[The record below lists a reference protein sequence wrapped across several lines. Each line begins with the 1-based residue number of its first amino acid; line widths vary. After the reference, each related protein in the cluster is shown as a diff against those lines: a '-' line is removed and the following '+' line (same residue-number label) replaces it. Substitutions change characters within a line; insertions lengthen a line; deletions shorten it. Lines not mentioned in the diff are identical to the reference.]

1 MKSIILI
8 ALILA
13 GFAVK
18 LLAVPAAPFLITFAQ
33 PDGSTFQAH
42 LKGDENFSWIETENK
57 MILVKSK
64 TSGYFE
70 IAVIKRDEKNRLILF
85 PSGVPVIKLGHST
98 LRTDHNIPQITR
110 EQLGKIW
117 QSRIDKRRNIEL
129 APANESSQK

>member
-1 MKSIILI
+1 MKSISLI

-42 LKGDENFSWIETENK
+42 LRGDEYFSWIETENK
-57 MILVKSK
+57 MVLVKNK
-64 TSGYFE
+64 TSGFFE
-70 IAVIKRDEKNRLILF
+70 FAVIKRDEKNRLILF
-85 PSGVPVIKLGHST
+85 PSGVPVIKRGHSA
-98 LRTDHNIPQITR
+98 LKTDHNIPQITR

-117 QSRIDKRRNIEL
+117 QSRIDERRNIEL
-129 APANESSQK
+129 VPVNES

>member
-1 MKSIILI
+1 MKLNILT

-13 GFAVK
+13 CFAVK
-18 LLAVPAAPFLITFAQ
+18 LFAVPAAPFSITFAQ

-42 LKGDENFSWIETENK
+42 LKGDEYFSWIETENK

-70 IAVIKRDEKNRLILF
+70 FAVIKRDEKNRLILF
-85 PSGVPVIKLGHST
+85 PSGIPAIKRGHSA

-117 QSRIDKRRNIEL
+117 QSRMHERRNIEL
-129 APANESSQK
+129 VPANE

>member
-1 MKSIILI
+1 MKLNILTDI
-8 ALILA
+8 MLT

-18 LLAVPAAPFLITFAQ
+18 LFGVPAAPFLITFAQ

-42 LKGDENFSWIETENK
+42 LKGDEYFSWIETENK

-70 IAVIKRDEKNRLILF
+70 FALIKRDEKNRLILF
-85 PSGVPVIKLGHST
+85 PSGVPAKKRGHSA

-117 QSRIDKRRNIEL
+117 QSRIDERRKIEL
-129 APANESSQK
+129 VPANESS

>member
-1 MKSIILI
+1 MKLNILI
-8 ALILA
+8 VLMLA

-42 LKGDENFSWIETENK
+42 LKGDEYFNWIETGKK
-57 MILVKSK
+57 MILVKSE

-70 IAVIKRDEKNRLILF
+70 FAVIKRDEKNRLILF
-85 PSGVPVIKLGHST
+85 PSGVPVIKRGHSA

-117 QSRIDKRRNIEL
+117 QSRIHERRNIEL
-129 APANESSQK
+129 VPANESP

>member
-1 MKSIILI
+1 MKLNILI

-42 LKGDENFSWIETENK
+42 LKGDEYFSWIETGKK
-57 MILVKSK
+57 MIIVKSE

-70 IAVIKRDEKNRLILF
+70 FAVIKRDEKNRLILF
-85 PSGVPVIKLGHST
+85 PSGVPVIERGHSA
-98 LRTDHNIPQITR
+98 LRTDHNIPKITR

-117 QSRIDKRRNIEL
+117 QSRINERRNIEL
-129 APANESSQK
+129 VPANESS

>member
-1 MKSIILI
+1 MKLNILT

-13 GFAVK
+13 CFAVK
-18 LLAVPAAPFLITFAQ
+18 LFAVPAAPFLITFAQ

-42 LKGDENFSWIETENK
+42 LKGDEYFSWIETENK

-70 IAVIKRDEKNRLILF
+70 FAVIKRDEKKRLILF
-85 PSGVPVIKLGHST
+85 PSGVPVIKRGHSA
-98 LRTDHNIPQITR
+98 LRTDHNIRQITR

-117 QSRIDKRRNIEL
+117 QSRIEERKKLEL
-129 APANESSQK
+129 VPANE